1 MNRLIMLV
9 VFLLVVMCSDI
20 YSKGMTHE
28 EVVDSFENETSG
40 IISEMMSILKVK
52 EYNQRKNNLVPLKM
66 LMEDVEISNVNED
79 EKDYLNRKGI
89 DLSDKDTPIK
99 KQWNGTCTAF
109 GGVAG
114 MENLLEGK
122 VHLSE
127 RDMWSKYKKYSSAA
141 FVKAA
146 KKYYICEEKYWK
158 QDNWYPSSKCKKNR
172 NYRLFEDVPY
182 MEEDIEG
189 VLDALDKKHPVYLA
203 MSVPKD
209 MLNCRKTIRSDS
221 KLYQGAGHAILIVGY
236 QINKS
241 VPGGG
246 YFKIK
251 NSWGADCGDG
261 GYQYLPFSLWSRT
274 DMYTVTWEFKAVKV
288 KSTLQ

>member
-99 KQWNGTCTAF
+99 KQWNGTCTTF
-109 GGVAG
+109 GGIAG
-114 MENLLEGK
+114 MENILGGHFSDDPASSRQRHRRSGGFEHFDDE
-122 VHLSE
+122 VE
-127 RDMWSKYKKYSSAA
+127 R
-141 FVKAA
+141 
-146 KKYYICEEKYWK
+146 
-158 QDNWYPSSKCKKNR
+158 
-172 NYRLFEDVPY
+172 
-182 MEEDIEG
+182 
-189 VLDALDKKHPVYLA
+189 LD
-203 MSVPKD
+203 
-209 MLNCRKTIRSDS
+209 
-221 KLYQGAGHAILIVGY
+221 YQV
-236 QINKS
+236 
-241 VPGGG
+241 
-246 YFKIK
+246 
-251 NSWGADCGDG
+251 
-261 GYQYLPFSLWSRT
+261 
-274 DMYTVTWEFKAVKV
+274 
-288 KSTLQ
+288 